1 MRSPDTFRPIIVTM
15 FFCMLVQSASG
26 QISEPADTSL
36 VIPTP
41 IVLMPILN
49 LSGYRE
55 QIRSVDSLLQLVLR
69 EQEVDL
75 LTGSDLRTVLKRNRI
90 RSNGRVNAIVA
101 ETIWLETGYQYLMLC
116 SVDFCTPEPVAEIAL
131 SGRLLD
137 LNNVTIISAS
147 SAASSS
153 IEHTRPFLQ
162 DSPIDE
168 DILIEI
174 VVRALIR
181 DLAVATLPATDRGTE
196 SPGVIIVPFE
206 NGTGLV
212 RASDIAGNILLTT
225 LFRSGYN
232 VVEPGLVHE
241 LFLSNGFLPV
251 GEIDLVTL
259 GQLHEL
265 YRPDY
270 LITGSVEDFLSAQ
283 EGRTGEGALFE
294 FTSRVL
300 ESNSGKLL
308 AGRYHCLKGND
319 EELILGIG
327 REESTGNM
335 MMEAISTIPALID
348 SIQLKGVATSE

>member
-1 MRSPDTFRPIIVTM
+1 MVTM
-15 FFCMLVQSASG
+15 FLYLLVQPASS

-36 VIPTP
+36 FIPTP

-69 EQEVDL
+69 EHEVDL
-75 LTGSDLRTVLKRNRI
+75 LTGSDLRTVLKKNRI
-90 RSNGRVNAIVA
+90 RSNGRVNAAVA
-101 ETIWLETGYQYLMLC
+101 ETIRLETGYRYLMLC
-116 SVDFCTPEPVAEIAL
+116 AVDFYTPEPVAEIAL
-131 SGRLLD
+131 SGRILD
-137 LNNVTIISAS
+137 LNNVAIMSAS

-153 IEHTRPFLQ
+153 IEHVRPFLQ
-162 DSPIDE
+162 DAPFDK
-168 DILIEI
+168 DRLTEI

-181 DLAVATLPATDRGTE
+181 DLAVASFPATDSGTE
-196 SPGVIIVPFE
+196 STGLVIVPFE

-225 LFRSGYN
+225 LFRSGYH

-259 GQLHEL
+259 DQLHEL

-270 LITGSVEDFLSAQ
+270 LITGCVEDFLSAQ

-294 FTSRVL
+294 FTTRVL
-300 ESNSGKLL
+300 ESNSGRLL
-308 AGRYHCLKGND
+308 AGSYHCRKGND
-319 EELILGIG
+319 DELILGIG

-335 MMEAISTIPALID
+335 MMQAISTIPALID
-348 SIQLKGVATSE
+348 SIQLKGVAASE